1 MAALIS
7 RWDRQQQRLRVQRGT
22 NFARKLGLF
31 SSRKKLFRFLLISLA
46 IFAIAPPLYFHFSLR
61 RFRQMQLRKCSW
73 MSSPPLV
80 CAHGGDSTKA
90 FPNTMDAYRIALSSQ
105 ADCIEI
111 DVSRSS
117 DGLLLAL
124 HDRDLQRL
132 SGNTSSKVG
141 YLSRKEI
148 ADLGSEHHQSLE
160 FSDLNIPTIEDALR
174 LVSGSV
180 KQVILDAKVGPPLY
194 EKGLAKDILSV
205 DHVNNPQVQFCNPVF
220 PPKFSMLLTTNS
232 VDPTLVPILHSP
244 VERTNC
250 KNCVVW
256 AKSDSLARELI
267 RLSNDTM
274 VGYIVMMDPSN
285 GTRMQLLR
293 MRGAGVVGVYHPL
306 IDEKLV
312 KILHERK
319 KKVFA
324 WTVDEESSM
333 QKMLLERVDAGSRAQ
348 AARILS
354 CAGNHSRDLSHL

>member
-22 NFARKLGLF
+22 IFPRKLGLF
-31 SSRKKLFRFLLISLA
+31 SSRKKLFRLLLISLA
-46 IFAIAPPLYFHFSLR
+46 IVAIVPPLYFHFSLR
-61 RFRQMQLRKCSW
+61 SFRQMQLRKCSW

-117 DGLLLAL
+117 DGILLAL
-124 HDRDLQRL
+124 HDRELQRL

-148 ADLGSEHHQSLE
+148 ADLGSEHHQSLK
-160 FSDLNIPTIEDALR
+160 FSDLNIPTIEEALR

-180 KQVILDAKVGPPLY
+180 KQVILDVKVGPPLH
-194 EKGLAKDILSV
+194 EKGLGKDILSV
-205 DHVNNPQVQFCNPVF
+205 
-220 PPKFSMLLTTNS
+220 
-232 VDPTLVPILHSP
+232 

-250 KNCVVW
+250 KNCLVW

-267 RLSNDTM
+267 RLSNDTT
-274 VGYIVMMDPSN
+274 VGYIVMMDPSS
-285 GTRMQLLR
+285 GTRMPVLR

-312 KILHERK
+312 KILHGTCRRK

-333 QKMLLERVDAGSRAQ
+333 QKILLERVDAV
-348 AARILS
+348 IT
-354 CAGNHSRDLSHL
+354 GNPSLLLQVMQDRRKQCFEEGFSFTS